1 MEQKEKRTKPRFG
14 VGLVF
19 MLLSTIAA
27 AAALPLTLSVKGDNP
42 LVKLLWRMQEM
53 MPFVIVCTYI
63 EVKKQKY
70 DINNCLKHAKKLF
83 KVGVTLSAV

>member
-42 LVKLLWRMQEM
+42 LVKLLWRM
-53 MPFVIVCTYI
+53 
-63 EVKKQKY
+63 
-70 DINNCLKHAKKLF
+70 
-83 KVGVTLSAV
+83 